1 MICSGVLVQSWRG
14 CRATKEQ
21 QRAATATLLGRPGL
35 QDARLMGIDL
45 NALLSCHVE
54 GVDECPPLPIRGR
67 PVVPGEEDHVVERHG
82 PPQPSKPN
90 ERVSVD

>member
-1 MICSGVLVQSWRG
+1 
-14 CRATKEQ
+14 
-21 QRAATATLLGRPGL
+21 
-35 QDARLMGIDL
+35 MGIDL

-90 ERVSVD
+90 ERVSVDKATNCILREQATGTIRQSTMFPGK